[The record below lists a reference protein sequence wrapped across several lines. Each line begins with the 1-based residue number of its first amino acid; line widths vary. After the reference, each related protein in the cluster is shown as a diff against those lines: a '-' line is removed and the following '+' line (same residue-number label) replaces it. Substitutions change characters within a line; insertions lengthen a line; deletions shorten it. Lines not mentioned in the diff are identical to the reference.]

1 MTFAQR
7 LEIAMQRAGM
17 NKTQLARALEARNAT
32 VTGWLKHD
40 AIPTGDYLMRMP
52 GVLGVD
58 GHWLLTGEYRGDFP
72 QDGERTL
79 RPVGGYEL
87 EGLRS
92 LLVASLEIVDPSA
105 LREPEEGGEAG
116 EGERGVA

>member
-1 MTFAQR
+1 MTFAER
-7 LEIAMQRAGM
+7 LTIAMKRAGM

-32 VTGWLKHD
+32 VTAWLKHG
-40 AIPTGDYLMRMP
+40 AIPTGDYLMQMP

-72 QDGERTL
+72 QEGERTL

-87 EGLRS
+87 ESLRG
-92 LLVASLEIVDPSA
+92 LLVSALEIVDPDA
-105 LREPEEGGEAG
+105 LRDDEEPPQETDGEL
-116 EGERGVA
+116 GVA